1 MGLFSRHFSRTSQS
15 ITARWWWTVDR
26 AMLAFIF
33 VLYIIGAFMIA
44 TASPSV
50 AIRIGA
56 YEYLFLIK
64 HFIVLLPSII
74 VMLVISLFDVD
85 TLRRASMI
93 AFVGCIV
100 LLIYTLF
107 FGLEVKGAKRWID
120 LPFFSLQPSE
130 FAKPAFI
137 VVTAWLMARY
147 KENSQFKG
155 HYYAWGL
162 FLFLIALLLLQPDLG
177 MTFVVTVSF
186 FSVMFLAG
194 LPFRYVFI
202 LAGLG
207 VTAFV
212 LIYMSFS
219 HVQSRVD
226 RFLNPESGD
235 TYQIEKS
242 LDAFKNGGIT
252 GTGPGQGEVKLR
264 IPDAHADFIFSVA
277 AEEFGLFFII
287 ILIGIYGYI
296 FVRGFNRIMDSD
308 NLFIILSVGG
318 LLTMFALQALV
329 HMGSALHI
337 VPTKGMTL
345 PLISYGGS
353 SLLSM
358 SMVMGMILA
367 LTRKQR
373 KRGIS
378 KGGLTI
384 KEIGGEKL

>member
-155 HYYAWGL
+155 HYYAWGI

-384 KEIGGEKL
+384 REIGGEKL

>member
-287 ILIGIYGYI
+287 TLIGIYGYI

-384 KEIGGEKL
+384 REIGGEKL

>member
-212 LIYMSFS
+212 LIYMSF
-219 HVQSRVD
+219 
-226 RFLNPESGD
+226 
-235 TYQIEKS
+235 
-242 LDAFKNGGIT
+242 
-252 GTGPGQGEVKLR
+252 
-264 IPDAHADFIFSVA
+264 
-277 AEEFGLFFII
+277 
-287 ILIGIYGYI
+287 
-296 FVRGFNRIMDSD
+296 
-308 NLFIILSVGG
+308 
-318 LLTMFALQALV
+318 
-329 HMGSALHI
+329 
-337 VPTKGMTL
+337 
-345 PLISYGGS
+345 
-353 SLLSM
+353 
-358 SMVMGMILA
+358 
-367 LTRKQR
+367 
-373 KRGIS
+373 
-378 KGGLTI
+378 
-384 KEIGGEKL
+384 